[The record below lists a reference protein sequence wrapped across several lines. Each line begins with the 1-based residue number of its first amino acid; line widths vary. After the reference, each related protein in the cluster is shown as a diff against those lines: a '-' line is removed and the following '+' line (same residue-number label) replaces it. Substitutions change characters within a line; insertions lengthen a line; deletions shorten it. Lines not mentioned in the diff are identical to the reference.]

1 MAPSTAGL
9 GRPNNNALL
18 AVLAVLSAVGM
29 YCVRISCIVHD
40 LPVDFLD
47 VAKTAILPNGVK
59 MRKDYVGIKPI
70 DENLSLLVAAFIY
83 GPTKWNEAFYWQ
95 QVHFLG
101 QIAVIIAIMNV
112 EACRERNQTSWLK
125 YTAIWTFLY
134 QNLGGAILIPIWWLL
149 LHRMSGPK
157 SYFGSGRAVP
167 LKYARLIL
175 PGTII
180 FYVLPT
186 IVMLLPHEKLSTHE
200 STIAFW
206 QFSPI
211 LVNIPLWF
219 ASLFSSSSTY
229 QKNKNADILH
239 LRILYVFLFILSVAV
254 HWYTIVGISTSE
266 NPDVTGA
273 RIFVPSTYTWKKS
286 MDWGLLFIFQGD
298 WLVVGMTYLIASW
311 VALSDVQRLKK
322 GAASVEN
329 VLEGF
334 IAVMTIAIGGGPGA
348 ALAAVWFWREGKMAE
363 VEGGMAVK
371 KGQ

>member
-1 MAPSTAGL
+1 MAPSTASV
-9 GRPNNNALL
+9 GRPNNNA
-18 AVLAVLSAVGM
+18 VLAVMAVLSVIGL
-29 YCVRISCIVHD
+29 YCMRIGCVVHD
-40 LPVDFLD
+40 YPIDILD

-59 MRKDYVGIKPI
+59 MRKDYFGIKPV
-70 DENLSLLVAAFIY
+70 DESLSFLVTAFLY

-101 QIAVIIAIMNV
+101 QITVIIAVMNV
-112 EACRERNQTSWLK
+112 EACRERNQSSWLK
-125 YTAIWTFLY
+125 YTAIWTFVY
-134 QNLGGAILIPIWWLL
+134 QNLGGAILVPIWWLL

-157 SYFGSGRAVP
+157 SYFRSGRAVP
-167 LKYARLIL
+167 LQYARIIL

-186 IVMLLPHEKLSTHE
+186 IVMFLPYDNLSVHET
-200 STIAFW
+200 TIAFW

-211 LVNIPLWF
+211 LVNVPLWLTP
-219 ASLFSSSSTY
+219 LFSSSST

-239 LRILYVFLFILSVAV
+239 LRILYVFLFTLSVAV

-273 RIFVPSTYTWKKS
+273 RVFVPSTYTWRKS
-286 MDWGLLFIFQGD
+286 MDWGLLFIFQCD
-298 WLVVGMTYLIASW
+298 WVIVGTSCLIASW
-311 VALSDVQRLKK
+311 VALSDMQRLKK

-363 VEGGMAVK
+363 VEGGTAVK